1 MSAVECNQISTV
13 IGEQTKNT
21 SVNWNQVTS
30 NSSVHNKK
38 IKVQQPRPMPTIVNL
53 YAMQDNLQNDVE
65 LTQLQ
70 GQKNKI
76 DAEKVRTKL
85 LHIQQQK
92 IHYR

>member
-13 IGEQTKNT
+13 IREQTKNT

-38 IKVQQPRPMPTIVNL
+38 IEVQQSRPMPTIVNL
-53 YAMQDNLQNDVE
+53 YAIQDNLQNDLE

-76 DAEKVRTKL
+76 DRKG
-85 LHIQQQK
+85 
-92 IHYR
+92 

>member
-1 MSAVECNQISTV
+1 VSAVECNQISTV
-13 IGEQTKNT
+13 IREQTKNT

-38 IKVQQPRPMPTIVNL
+38 IEVQQSRPMPTIVNL
-53 YAMQDNLQNDVE
+53 YAIQDNLQNDLE

-76 DAEKVRTKL
+76 DRKG
-85 LHIQQQK
+85 
-92 IHYR
+92 